1 MEFED
6 LRFDEGHC
14 WVREDGEELV
24 IGLTDYAQDELGEVI
39 FVELPEVGAEVTR
52 GEPFGSVESAKAVE
66 DLIAPVSG
74 TVTRR
79 NDEVVDE
86 PETINEDPYGAGW
99 LIAVKP
105 SEEYDPEE
113 LLTYEQYLATLD
125 IEEEEEEE
133 ELDELDLEEDEDL
146 LFDEDE

>member
-1 MEFED
+1 MALED

-24 IGLTDYAQDELGEVI
+24 IGITEYAQDELGEVI
-39 FVELPEVGAEVTR
+39 FVELPEVGAETAR
-52 GEPFGSVESAKAVE
+52 GEAFGSIESAKAVE
-66 DLIAPVSG
+66 DLIAPVNG

-79 NDEVVDE
+79 NDDAVDV
-86 PETINEDPYGAGW
+86 PETVNEDPYGGGW

-105 SEEYDPEE
+105 KEDYAPDE

-133 ELDELDLEEDEDL
+133 MEDLDLEEDEDL